1 MLKCIDRRGV
11 SNTNWA
17 QYTSTVTIN
26 PLRADINT
34 AVTVFGLQRLTP
46 NSVRRI
52 LSPPYAAPHLQRTT
66 GAAVAELS
74 TGGTRASLSS
84 LTQSRSSFWLPGMP
98 DKGVHRLS
106 FKWAG
111 KPSSYAAWLFRT
123 LSKPTRNRLSDIYTV
138 NRVRCATVATLASTA
153 AEPRP
158 PTPEG
163 SNNSLGVVMLF
174 NY

>member
-11 SNTNWA
+11 LNTNWA

-111 KPSSYAAWLFRT
+111 KPSPT
-123 LSKPTRNRLSDIYTV
+123 LLS
-138 NRVRCATVATLASTA
+138 SF
-153 AEPRP
+153 
-158 PTPEG
+158 TPCQSLPVIG
-163 SNNSLGVVMLF
+163 SAIFIPWTECDVLQ
-174 NY
+174 